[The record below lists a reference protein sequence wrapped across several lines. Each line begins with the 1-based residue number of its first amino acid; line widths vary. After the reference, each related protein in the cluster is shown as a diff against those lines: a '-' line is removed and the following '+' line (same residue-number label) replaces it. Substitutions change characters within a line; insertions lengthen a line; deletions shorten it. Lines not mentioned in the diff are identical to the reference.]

1 MQFYYYYYYYYY
13 GNDFFLL
20 SFQYKLVEKYY
31 ICDVGYGVRKGVLS
45 PYHGV
50 RYNLKEFSDHPLMNE
65 RELFNLCLS
74 SLRTTIKRCFG
85 VLKTCLCV
93 LDAKSFW
100 SFETQVDVV
109 LACGLIHNHILEVD
123 TIDPILDAVNR
134 DTQYESCGVQQT
146 QRETLE
152 EIREWVKKRD
162 EICHAMWEDYNA
174 RESD

>member
-1 MQFYYYYYYYYY
+1 MEYFS
-13 GNDFFLL
+13 GCDGSPRLG
-20 SFQYKLVEKYY
+20 KYY
-31 ICDVGYGVRKGVLS
+31 ICDAGHEVRKGVL
-45 PYHGV
+45 PLYHGV
-50 RYNLKEFSDHPLMNE
+50 RYHLKEFSDHPPMNE
-65 RELFNLCLS
+65 RELFNLCLTS
-74 SLRTTIKRCFG
+74 SRTTIEHCFG
-85 VLKTCLCV
+85 VLKTRLRV

-100 SFETQVDVV
+100 SFETQVNVV
-109 LACGLIHNHILEVD
+109 LACGLIHKHIVEVD

-162 EICHAMWEDYNA
+162 EICLAMWEDYNA